1 MGKNS
6 LCAKVNRNSF
16 LCKEIS
22 RRQTPLFL
30 GHEQI
35 TTLLFRSGGPPSPH
49 FSSPG
54 SDAQRGHVVEVASF
68 TTKGAK
74 GISEADACTKQLYS
88 PKDLVMWI

>member
-16 LCKEIS
+16 LCKEVS

-35 TTLLFRSGGPPSPH
+35 TTLLFRSGGPPAPISL
-49 FSSPG
+49 
-54 SDAQRGHVVEVASF
+54 AQEVMLR
-68 TTKGAK
+68 
-74 GISEADACTKQLYS
+74 ED
-88 PKDLVMWI
+88 MW